1 MVDPLMIFH
10 AIVSVLLI
18 VMVLIQF
25 GKGAEAGLFA
35 STDSMMTGSQQGNVL
50 NKITVVLAILFLGN
64 SVLLAKLQGSR
75 SNSKFDDEA
84 PIARP
89 LNSDALNNQAA
100 PGAEIPADASKAETE
115 AKANTEVK
123 AEQKAPEVK
132 VETKVET
139 KKEEVKPQD
148 TTAPKN

>member
-10 AIVSVLLI
+10 AIISVLLI
-18 VMVLIQF
+18 VMVLVQF

-35 STDSMMTGSQQGNVL
+35 STDSMMTGTQQGNIL

-75 SNSKFDDEA
+75 TNSKFDDEA

-100 PGAEIPADASKAETE
+100 PGAEIPADATKNEAET
-115 AKANTEVK
+115 KPSTEVK

-132 VETKVET
+132 TEAKS
-139 KKEEVKPQD
+139 KVKPQD
-148 TTAPKN
+148 TSAPKN

>member
-10 AIVSVLLI
+10 AIISVLLI

-35 STDSMMTGSQQGNVL
+35 STDSMMTGSQQGNIL

-64 SVLLAKLQGSR
+64 SVLLAKLQGER
-75 SNSKFDDEA
+75 STSKFDDEA

-89 LNSDALNNQAA
+89 LNSDALNPGGEAPTEPSAA
-100 PGAEIPADASKAETE
+100 TNTE
-115 AKANTEVK
+115 APK
-123 AEQKAPEVK
+123 AEQKAT
-132 VETKVET
+132 ETKVDKVEPKLEP
-139 KKEEVKPQD
+139 KKEES

>member
-18 VMVLIQF
+18 IMVLIQF

-100 PGAEIPADASKAETE
+100 PGAEIPADATDATKTETE

-132 VETKVET
+132 VEAKQP
-139 KKEEVKPQD
+139 EVKPQEAP
-148 TTAPKN
+148 APKN